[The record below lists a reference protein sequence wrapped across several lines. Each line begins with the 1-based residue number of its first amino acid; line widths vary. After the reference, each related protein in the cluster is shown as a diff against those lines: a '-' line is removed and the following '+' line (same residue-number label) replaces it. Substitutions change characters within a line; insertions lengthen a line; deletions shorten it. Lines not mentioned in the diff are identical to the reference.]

1 MKYSVTVK
9 FKADLVKTHQI
20 FGCSK
25 YLAGT
30 SWSCINEYL
39 KHKKEPCRGC
49 IPIWVFVKDFRVP
62 KTLRRDHVMKE
73 FRDGVTKV
81 LWKVAFIL
89 FIL

>member
-1 MKYSVTVK
+1 VKYSVTVK
-9 FKADLVKTHQI
+9 FKADLVKAHQI

-49 IPIWVFVKDFRVP
+49 ILIWFLSRISASQKA
-62 KTLRRDHVMKE
+62 LRRDHVMKE